1 MFLPGSVATS
11 ISGAAVDKYQ
21 THVRAAEFVV
31 EAAQEACRRHA
42 LLLARRI
49 LYWHSFLH
57 TACAASQAAL
67 NLNQMTVCERDE

>member
-1 MFLPGSVATS
+1 MQELRAEVLLPGSVATS

-57 TACAASQAAL
+57 TACAASQAVL
-67 NLNQMTVCERDE
+67 KT